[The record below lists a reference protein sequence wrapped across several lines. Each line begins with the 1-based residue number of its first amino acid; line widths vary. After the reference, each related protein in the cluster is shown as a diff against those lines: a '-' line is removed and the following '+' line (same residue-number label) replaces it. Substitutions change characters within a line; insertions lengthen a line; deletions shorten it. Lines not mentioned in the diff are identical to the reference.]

1 MRHPLHILLQFV
13 VLAIGVVSFWSTMG
27 RSSVSWYATVSPS
40 LTKAFPSNVVSW
52 GIMVL
57 KPLEGSLLEVEAVEG
72 SLCGVDGV
80 FWSYGQAPSNHVV
93 QSERELTFSLDCVTS
108 FLAGTSTVGYMGEE
122 DVGIY
127 LVSRP
132 PSSRCCRR
140 KNPPAGLLHCHHG
153 LDCGRDSGR
162 CL

>member
-1 MRHPLHILLQFV
+1 M
-13 VLAIGVVSFWSTMG
+13 LAIGVVSFWSTMG

-40 LTKAFPSNVVSW
+40 LTKAFPSNVVGW

-72 SLCGVDGV
+72 ITMRGGWRVLELWSSSKQPCGAIQKRIDLFPGLCNLLPRWHLCGGLHGGGRRGD
-80 FWSYGQAPSNHVV
+80 
-93 QSERELTFSLDCVTS
+93 L
-108 FLAGTSTVGYMGEE
+108 
-122 DVGIY
+122 
-127 LVSRP
+127 SRVPP
-132 PSSRCCRR
+132 PSSGCCRR

-162 CL
+162 FP